1 MAVQPNPYSN
11 NISYDC
17 KTERVTICGV
27 DVASSLDIGF
37 SNRCCSD
44 ATVTRWYQEGYQL
57 GISISDISIDSIECD
72 PIEPCPCNWRSYW
85 KVNIDMVNVA
95 SMTGTKKITAIFDGW
110 GYYTTVTTPI
120 VSSDF
125 NTIQEQYYSLSNFK
139 VEYNVVFNLIGGG
152 TVTMYWKY
160 ETEENLCA
168 GDSPLPQVL
177 NITTDLANSYTYSS
191 DDCLVLPYA
200 LQDGFYT
207 FTINGRDYCLVVD
220 CASLEC
226 RVFTWIDSHVLKC
239 EACNDKET
247 LDKALEL
254 YMWFD
259 MLKSDCS
266 DCCTKC
272 AVYDKIIDIVDGC
285 LTC

>member
-1 MAVQPNPYSN
+1 MAVQSN
-11 NISYDC
+11 LYASNISYDC
-17 KTERVTICGV
+17 RLEEVTICGAALE
-27 DVASSLDIGF
+27 DSLDIGF

-44 ATVTRWYQEGYQL
+44 PVFTRYYSEGYQL
-57 GISISDISIDSIECD
+57 GISISNISITPRQCE
-72 PIEPCPCNWRSYW
+72 PIEPCPCAWYSYW
-85 KVNIDMVNVA
+85 KVNVDMSNVA
-95 SMTGTKKITAIFDGW
+95 SMTGTKKITAIFDGQSS
-110 GYYTTVTTPI
+110 YSTVTTTI

-125 NTIQEQYYSLSNFK
+125 NIIKEQYYSLSNFK
-139 VEYNVVFNLIGGG
+139 VEYDVVFNLVDGG

-168 GDSPLPQVL
+168 GDLPLPQVL
-177 NITTDLANSYTYSS
+177 NITTNLPHTYTYDS

-207 FTINGRDYCLVVD
+207 FTIDNHDYSLVVD

-226 RVFTWIDSHVLKC
+226 RVFSWIDNHVLKC

-259 MLKSDCS
+259 MLKSTCS
-266 DCCTKC
+266 DSCTKC

-285 LTC
+285 STC